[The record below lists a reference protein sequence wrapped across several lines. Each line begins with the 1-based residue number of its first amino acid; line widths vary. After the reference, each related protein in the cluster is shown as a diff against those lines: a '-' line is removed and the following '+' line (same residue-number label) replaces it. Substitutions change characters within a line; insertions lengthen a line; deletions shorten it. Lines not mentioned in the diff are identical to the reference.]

1 MKPTTI
7 FLLILSFAMT
17 GCNENNNENN
27 NDTNTTKNYIEIE
40 EQYKSI
46 TVPMVKREDLE

>member
-1 MKPTTI
+1 MKHTTI

-17 GCNENNNENN
+17 GCNEDN
-27 NDTNTTKNYIEIE
+27 NDTNTTKNYVEIE

-46 TVPMVKREDLE
+46 TVPMIKREDLE

>member
-1 MKPTTI
+1 MKPTII

-17 GCNENNNENN
+17 GCNESN

-40 EQYKSI
+40 KQYKSI